1 MASVPLSQRLRE
13 DIVSNFEKQLGQVY
27 RTKYNIQPAID
38 QVVNHLENSNN
49 ALQELISLE
58 KTYQTLLPSLQKMFK
73 VNLDAY
79 HSLLGSHVLKPNNQL
94 GLVCNP
100 NRPTTDNFT
109 WDDSWATPY
118 TDEYSNER
126 TDGKNYVEGD
136 VGVKIENVDFY
147 FPLQFNLRYKRGWR
161 EDGEHA
167 PHADDY
173 ILFITDPDL
182 CAAFSPV
189 GEIEDRIGKETRQF
203 KDALA
208 LKNTLKQ
215 FLDDWP
221 GGKDL
226 IPAEDIQRMTKT
238 VKRSTTPK
246 GVIDSIPNDLKESMN
261 EVLLTNKLLGD

>member
-1 MASVPLSQRLRE
+1 MMKFILLLSSLFFLQACSQDPTIERIKGGTFNECGKATIGDLV
-13 DIVSNFEKQLGQVY
+13 DNFFSSPSWE
-27 RTKYNIQPAID
+27 AID
-38 QVVNHLENSNN
+38 
-49 ALQELISLE
+49 A
-58 KTYQTLLPSLQKMFK
+58 
-73 VNLDAY
+73 
-79 HSLLGSHVLKPNNQL
+79 
-94 GLVCNP
+94 
-100 NRPTTDNFT
+100 
-109 WDDSWATPY
+109 
-118 TDEYSNER
+118 

-136 VGVKIENVDFY
+136 VGVKIENVNFY

-167 PHADDY
+167 PHANDY

-189 GEIEDRIGKETRQF
+189 GEIEDRIGQETRQF
-203 KDALA
+203 KDALG

-226 IPAEDIQRMTKT
+226 IPAQDIQRMTKT
-238 VKRSTTPK
+238 IKKSTTPK
-246 GVIDSIPNDLKESMN
+246 GVIDSIPDDLKESMN